1 MNTAEDGQHR
11 RISGHLNVN
20 DIKTLHG
27 CHDRVGMGVDLA
39 IGVVEHHEQCRDLAP
54 SGKRPELSISRA
66 ELTPQ
71 PLTRRAPASNNLS
84 ASSARQDKAL
94 LIIWLKSLNL

>member
-1 MNTAEDGQHR
+1 M
-11 RISGHLNVN
+11 
-20 DIKTLHG
+20 
-27 CHDRVGMGVDLA
+27 DLA